1 MNDPTAPSEKD
12 LVELV
17 EACRTMLVTC
27 TDERVKVSAG
37 VLDDSGQIFTA
48 VQVRSSNCSHCSIC
62 AEAVAIGMALSA
74 GSTRLIACAS
84 LARNG
89 DGDAIWS
96 PCGSCR
102 ELLRDYLIAYAV
114 VPDDRGRPLC
124 VPVTELLPWP

>member
-1 MNDPTAPSEKD
+1 MTCPTAPSAKT
-12 LVELV
+12 LANLL
-17 EACRTMLVTC
+17 EACRTMLITC
-27 TDERVKVSAG
+27 TNERVKVSASI
-37 VLDDSGQIFTA
+37 LDDAGQIFTA

-84 LARNG
+84 VARDG

-102 ELLRDYLIAYAV
+102 ELLRDHLVPYAV
-114 VPDDRGRPLC
+114 VADDRGGPLC

>member
-1 MNDPTAPSEKD
+1 MNGPAAPSEKH
-12 LVELV
+12 LVGLL
-17 EACRTMLVTC
+17 EACRTTLATC
-27 TDERVKVSAG
+27 TEELVKVSASI
-37 VLDDSGQIFTA
+37 LDDAGRVFTA

-74 GSTRLIACAS
+74 GSTCLIACAS
-84 LARNG
+84 LAREG

-102 ELLRDYLIAYAV
+102 ELLRDHLIAYAV